1 MLDQCFAVV
10 MVIRKLMPRSSVG
23 LTRLLLIVTLSNV
36 TVGVTTHPKA
46 IEGIYAKITGLY
58 TLL

>member
-1 MLDQCFAVV
+1 MLDQCFVV
-10 MVIRKLMPRSSVG
+10 MVIRKLMSRSSVG

-36 TVGVTTHPKA
+36 TVGVTIHPKA
-46 IEGIYAKITGLY
+46 IDGIYAKITGIY